1 MGFADGQPGDEF
13 RMSLQATG
21 HEDAALLALADQT
34 LWVTALIVGPV
45 LLCALAVGLIVG
57 IIQAATSVNE
67 QTLTFVP
74 KLAITALVFV
84 LLGGAMMSL
93 LGDFMREIFAQV
105 ANVSA

>member
-1 MGFADGQPGDEF
+1 MQ
-13 RMSLQATG
+13 
-21 HEDAALLALADQT
+21 EDAQLLALADQT

-45 LLCALAVGLIVG
+45 LLSALVVGLIVG

-84 LLGGAMMSL
+84 VLGGTMMAL
-93 LGDFMREIFAQV
+93 LGDFLREIFAQI
-105 ANVSA
+105 ANVQALSA

>member
-1 MGFADGQPGDEF
+1 
-13 RMSLQATG
+13 MSTVGSA

-45 LLCALAVGLIVG
+45 LIAALLVGLVVG

-74 KLAITALVFV
+74 KLAITAVVFV
-84 LLGGAMMSL
+84 ILGGTMMAL
-93 LGDFMREIFAQV
+93 LSDFMREIFAQV
-105 ANVSA
+105 STLST

>member
-1 MGFADGQPGDEF
+1 MA
-13 RMSLQATG
+13 
-21 HEDAALLALADQT
+21 EDAQLLALADQT

-45 LLCALAVGLIVG
+45 LLSALAVGLLVG

-74 KLAITALVFV
+74 KLAVIALVFV
-84 LLGGAMMSL
+84 ILGGSMMAL

-105 ANVSA
+105 SNIQSFAT